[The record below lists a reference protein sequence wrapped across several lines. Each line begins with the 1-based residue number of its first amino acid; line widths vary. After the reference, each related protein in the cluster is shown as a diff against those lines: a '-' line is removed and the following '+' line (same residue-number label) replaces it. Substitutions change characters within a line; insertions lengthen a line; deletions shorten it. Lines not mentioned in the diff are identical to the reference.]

1 MTFNG
6 GATDGSVQTGS
17 TQSTNL
23 AVLQD
28 TLLEGNET
36 VLLTLGN
43 LGTSN
48 TATTLGNTANTTTIQ
63 DDETATLAMAT
74 TSSTTEAGGSQA
86 VGVVTLTITG
96 TGTGAFALG
105 KGVVLTADTTQ
116 TGGTA
121 TSGLTIRR
129 SAPRR

>member
-28 TLLEGNET
+28 TLSEGNET

-63 DDETATLAMAT
+63 DDETAMLAMAT
-74 TSSTTEAGGSQA
+74 TSSTTEAGGSQP

-96 TGTGAFALG
+96 TGTGTFALG

-121 TSGLTIRR
+121 TSG
-129 SAPRR
+129 A